1 MLFIGSAKPTYSEA
15 QKSISQ
21 WLIKS
26 VGLEAWAFK
35 VEDGSGLSRKNITT
49 ARSVSKLLAWAAKQP
64 TFNLWLD
71 SLAASGA
78 GTLAKRLKGIDFK
91 GKTGTLAMVS
101 ALSGY
106 VKCTNGKTRIV
117 SVILN
122 QYGCSETDAREAL
135 DQFIEN
141 VAKK

>member
-1 MLFIGSAKPTYSEA
+1 
-15 QKSISQ
+15 
-21 WLIKS
+21 
-26 VGLEAWAFK
+26 
-35 VEDGSGLSRKNITT
+35 
-49 ARSVSKLLAWAAKQP
+49 
-64 TFNLWLD
+64 
-71 SLAASGA
+71 
-78 GTLAKRLKGIDFK
+78 
-91 GKTGTLAMVS
+91 MVS